1 MFAPT
6 CAARQLLLSGIA
18 RLRVRLMSTATAN
31 EPLKNTDADEK
42 SEKSSAD
49 QGAQDKHDDEK
60 KPKKRR
66 RSWLRRIG
74 LFLLFLVALGAIV
87 RAILPGVIRDY
98 VNRTIDQSPLY
109 DGKIGEVE
117 LHLWRGAYSIHEIRL
132 VKTTGSVPVPLFAA
146 KQLDLAVEWP
156 ALLNGK
162 IVGQVAMIEPE
173 LNFVDAES
181 EGETQT
187 GAGGP
192 WLKILE
198 DLFPFK
204 INTIE
209 IRRASIHFRTFTD
222 AKPVDVYLSQL
233 DGKIE
238 NLTNIRDE
246 ITPLITTIT
255 AKGLAMDHARFEYQ
269 MKMNPFSYRPT
280 FHLAVRLLGL
290 DVTKTN
296 DLARTYGA
304 FDFERGWFDLVIEMD
319 AKEGQIE
326 GYVKPLFRNLKVLS
340 LREDIKEDNALEFF
354 WEAMV
359 AGVSELL
366 TNPPRD
372 QLGTLVPFRG
382 DMEGPQT
389 DILAAIGNVLRNA
402 FIRAYLPRLQGGN
415 AGVEGLEF
423 GPPSLAEPAQV
434 GD

>member
-1 MFAPT
+1 
-6 CAARQLLLSGIA
+6 
-18 RLRVRLMSTATAN
+18 MSTATVN
-31 EPLKNTDADEK
+31 DPPKSDEADEK
-42 SEKSSAD
+42 SEESSVALHP
-49 QGAQDKHDDEK
+49 QDEKKDKQKGEK

-66 RSWLRRIG
+66 RWLRRIA
-74 LFLLFLVALGAIV
+74 LFLLFLIALGAIV

-109 DGKIGEVE
+109 DGKIGEIE
-117 LHLWRGAYSIHEIRL
+117 LNLWRGAYTIHEIRL

-146 KQLDLAVEWP
+146 KRLDLAVEWP
-156 ALLNGK
+156 ALMEGK
-162 IVGQVAMIEPE
+162 VVGRVAMIEPE

-181 EGETQT
+181 EGESQS

-192 WLKILE
+192 WLKILDE
-198 DLFPFK
+198 LFPFD
-204 INTIE
+204 INSVH
-209 IRRASIHFRTFTD
+209 IRQASIHFRTFSD
-222 AKPVDVYLSQL
+222 EKPVDVYLSQL

-246 ITPLITTIT
+246 TTPLITTIT

-319 AKEGQIE
+319 AKEGYVE
-326 GYVKPLFRNLKVLS
+326 GYVRPLFRNLKVLS
-340 LREDIKEDNALEFF
+340 LRNDIKENNALELF
-354 WEAMV
+354 WEALV
-359 AGVSELL
+359 AGVTELL
-366 TNPPRD
+366 KNPPRD
-372 QLGTLVPFRG
+372 QLGTHVPFKG
-382 DMEGPQT
+382 DMNAPQT
-389 DILAAIGNVLRNA
+389 DILAAIGNILYNA
-402 FIRAYLPRLQGGN
+402 FVRAYLPRLQDG
-415 AGVEGLEF
+415 AVGVEGLQF

-434 GD
+434 GE